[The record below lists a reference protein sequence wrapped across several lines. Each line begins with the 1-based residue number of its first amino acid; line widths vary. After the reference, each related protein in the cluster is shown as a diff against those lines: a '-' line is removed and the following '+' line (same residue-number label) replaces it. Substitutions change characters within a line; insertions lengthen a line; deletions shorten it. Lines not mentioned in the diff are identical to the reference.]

1 MYQFSSGFELLEL
14 TKKYNIPI
22 SEVVINYEHEMT
34 GDSKDTLIEKMA
46 SNLDVMRK
54 SIERGLKEDVKSVG
68 GFIGGDAKRLYDK
81 IINNFTISG
90 ETVSKAVASA
100 VAVSEVNAAM
110 GKIVAAPTAGSS
122 GVIPGALIT
131 IARKFGKSDDELIK
145 SLFTSSGIGIIIAK
159 NATLS
164 GAEGGCQAEVGSA
177 SAMAA
182 AALVELMGGSPEE
195 ALNAAS
201 FAIMNLLGLVCDPVA
216 GLVEVPCVTRNA
228 VGAANALICADLA
241 LSGMRSIIPFD
252 DVVSAM
258 DSVGK
263 AMPCALK
270 ETAEGGLAK
279 TATGIKLKMNMR
291 DRKSVV

>member
-14 TKKYNIPI
+14 TKKYSIPI

-34 GDSKDTLIEKMA
+34 GDDRDVIIEKMS

-100 VAVSEVNAAM
+100 IAVSEVNAAM

-131 IARKFGKSDDELIK
+131 IARKFGKNDDELIK

-182 AALVELMGGSPEE
+182 AALVELMGGSPDE

-228 VGAANALICADLA
+228 IGAANALICADLA
-241 LSGMRSIIPFD
+241 LSGMKSIIPFD
-252 DVVSAM
+252 EVVSAM

-263 AMPCALK
+263 AMPCALR

-291 DRKSVV
+291 E

>member
-1 MYQFSSGFELLEL
+1 MYQFNSGFELLEL
-14 TKKYNIPI
+14 TRKYNMPI

-34 GDSKDTLIEKMA
+34 GNDREIIINKMKA
-46 SNLDVMRK
+46 NLDVMRK
-54 SIERGLKEDVKSVG
+54 AIEKGLKDDIKSVG

-100 VAVSEVNAAM
+100 IAVSEVNASM

-131 IARKFGKSDDELIK
+131 IARKFGKSDDELIR

-159 NATLS
+159 NSTLS

-182 AALVELMGGSPEE
+182 AALVELMGGSPDES
-195 ALNAAS
+195 LNAAS

-228 VGAANALICADLA
+228 IGTANALICADLA
-241 LSGMRSIIPFD
+241 LSGMKSIIPFD
-252 DVVSAM
+252 DVISAM

-263 AMPCALK
+263 MMPCALK
-270 ETAEGGLAK
+270 ETAEGGLAN
-279 TATGIKLKMNMR
+279 TTTGIKFKMNFSE
-291 DRKSVV
+291 D